1 MLLSLP
7 GKFTKESLGY
17 KFYGMCLV
25 SKFSSR
31 SMRNNHH
38 KTRICIYVYNVY
50 MWTFVR
56 LLWEGNI
63 IVYSYT
69 HNYIHK
75 FLSYKNFIKQLN
87 RETGSKRLSNLLT
100 LIDGRAS
107 IQIRITPKAM
117 FLVIT
122 LLHKR
127 FYILYFLIC
136 CSSQFIHR
144 GIPDMMIGQ
153 EWWRHRLS
161 KAMQRLHV
169 SAKLTKSIRKA
180 QIKTTVKYDF
190 TLRLRWLKKKENRK

>member
-1 MLLSLP
+1 MSAMLLSLP

-17 KFYGMCLV
+17 KFYEMCLV

-38 KTRICIYVYNVY
+38 KTCICIYVYNVY
-50 MWTFVR
+50 MWNFVR

-87 RETGSKRLSNLLT
+87 RETGSKRLSNLLK

-144 GIPDMMIGQ
+144 GFLT
-153 EWWRHRLS
+153 WW
-161 KAMQRLHV
+161 
-169 SAKLTKSIRKA
+169 
-180 QIKTTVKYDF
+180 
-190 TLRLRWLKKKENRK
+190 